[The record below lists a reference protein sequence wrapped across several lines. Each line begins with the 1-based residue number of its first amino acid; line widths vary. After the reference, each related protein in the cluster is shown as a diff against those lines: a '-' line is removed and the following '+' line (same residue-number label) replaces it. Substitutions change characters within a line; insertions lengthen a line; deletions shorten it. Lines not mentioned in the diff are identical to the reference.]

1 MKKKEER
8 RGPTLFDF
16 IQQEKKQEERGQTK
30 TESGR
35 DVSDELLAL
44 IKSRRRIS
52 KEEAARWAKE
62 RGISTADLIRAVERL
77 VTERKIRKRLDD
89 EGNLSYEM
97 YG

>member
-16 IQQEKKQEERGQTK
+16 VQSKKEEKKPARP
-30 TESGR
+30 ESGR
-35 DVSDELLAL
+35 DVVEEFYHLVKD
-44 IKSRRRIS
+44 KKRVS

-62 RGISTADLIRAVERL
+62 RGISTADLIKAVERL
-77 VTERKIRKRLDD
+77 VAEKKIRKKLDD
-89 EGNLSYEM
+89 EGNLIYEA